1 MADTAT
7 YVVLM
12 GMQGAG
18 KGTQA
23 PILAE
28 KLGIPH
34 VTTGGMFRAMRSLE
48 TPLAKEIQTLMAAG
62 NLISDDITIQVVRDR
77 LTKDDAKNGVILD
90 GFPRTLPQ
98 AEALDALLKELGGKV
113 SVVPFFKLEKAVAV
127 DRIASRWQCSKD
139 DTHVYNLK
147 TNPPKVAGHC
157 DIDNAP
163 LVQRPDDTPEA
174 AEKRISLYLGQTMP
188 LLDYYRDR
196 GVLCEIDANQPI
208 DVVTGKLLECVG

>member
-1 MADTAT
+1 
-7 YVVLM
+7 M

-34 VTTGGMFRAMRSLE
+34 VTTGGMFRAMKTLE
-48 TPLAKEIQTLMAAG
+48 TPLAKEIQELMAAG

-77 LTKDDAKNGVILD
+77 LTKADAVNGVILD

-98 AEALDALLKELGGKV
+98 AQALDALLTELGGKV

-127 DRIASRWQCSKD
+127 DRIASRWQCSRD
-139 DTHVYNLK
+139 DLHVYNLK
-147 TNPPKVAGHC
+147 TNPPQVPGRC
-157 DIDNAP
+157 DIDDEP

-174 AEKRISLYLGQTMP
+174 AEKRISLYLEQTMP

-208 DVVTGKLLECVG
+208 NKVTDDLLKCVG